1 MRELP
6 VYVLADIHS
15 DKDYGHLEELNLAG
29 PCAVEEH
36 LSLSAVVNSVQETQH
51 M

>member
-1 MRELP
+1 MDSVSLTYTASEEC
-6 VYVLADIHS
+6 
-15 DKDYGHLEELNLAG
+15 GHLGELNLAG
-29 PCAVEEH
+29 PCTEDEH